1 MTENRITELFGINP
15 ASSVPL
21 RTQLER
27 KLEYFINSSAPGTVI
42 PSERVMAKCLGISTS
57 DSLQGLILFFMK
69 IFMKIIDFFNNSDRL

>member
-42 PSERVMAKCLGISTS
+42 PSERVMAKCLGISRVTVRNAITPFLAAGS
-57 DSLQGLILFFMK
+57 IVRGHQ
-69 IFMKIIDFFNNSDRL
+69 